1 LGADLGHP
9 FTALRNRSSWDAHHF
24 LRLAHYGTVSLND
37 ARRIWV
43 SAMSKQSSNQRFRH
57 SSDTTDGHE
66 RSKDFLNEAEMERLL
81 DGAKKGRYGA
91 RDYALILMVWRHGLR
106 AVSCAASSVVR

>member
-1 LGADLGHP
+1 
-9 FTALRNRSSWDAHHF
+9 
-24 LRLAHYGTVSLND
+24 
-37 ARRIWV
+37 
-43 SAMSKQSSNQRFRH
+43 MSKQSSNQRFRH

-106 AVSCAASSVVR
+106 CCELCGLKRSALNLAQARLWVERRKGSLSVEHPIAGDP